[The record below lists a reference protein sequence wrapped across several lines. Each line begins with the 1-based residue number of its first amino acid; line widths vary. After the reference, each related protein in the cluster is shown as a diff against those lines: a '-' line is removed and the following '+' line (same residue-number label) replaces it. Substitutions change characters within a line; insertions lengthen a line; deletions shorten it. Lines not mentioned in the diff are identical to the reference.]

1 MRCRVPWLVF
11 LVSVLA
17 VTAATQQKKADAS
30 LSLDQYIQDLDDTI
44 AKVSAMKEQPD
55 IVSSLRDGLP
65 PSWRVETD
73 GKAFV
78 IPTDWLRREIGSWQ
92 RHQQDKTQQKILA
105 YLQTLRSEAAAYS
118 GPTTSD
124 VGHRALLNSILARRE
139 FHNVHGPTWLD
150 LLKQR
155 ISRWLFKLF
164 GRAIRSS
171 SISDI
176 SDFLVYGLIGI
187 AVLITAWWLYRSLK
201 ESAHLETIMPQALPV
216 SAKEWPVWLSEARTA
231 ASRGEWR
238 NAIHLAYWA
247 GISFLEANGSWRP
260 DAARTPREYLRLL
273 PPASEHQ
280 PALRS
285 LTHKLER
292 VWYGMQ
298 SADANSFQETL
309 AELEKLGCPCN

>member
-1 MRCRVPWLVF
+1 MPSLVF
-11 LVSVLA
+11 AVSILCTIA
-17 VTAATQQKKADAS
+17 AAAEQTAEAT
-30 LSLDQYIQDLDDTI
+30 LSLPQYIQALDDTI
-44 AKVSAMKEQPD
+44 AKVSVMKRQPE
-55 IVSSLRDGLP
+55 IVSDLRDSLP
-65 PSWRVETD
+65 ASWRIQTD
-73 GKAFV
+73 GNVFV
-78 IPTDWLRREIGSWQ
+78 ISTDSLRREIGSWQ
-92 RHQQDKTQQKILA
+92 RHRDDKTQQQILA
-105 YLQTLRSEAAAYS
+105 YLQNLRSEAAYS
-118 GPTTSD
+118 GPMTSAA
-124 VGHRALLNSILARRE
+124 GHRALLNSILARRE

-155 ISRWLFKLF
+155 INRWLFKFL

-176 SDFLVYGLIGI
+176 SDFLVYGLIGF
-187 AVLITAWWLYRSLK
+187 AVLVAAFWLYRSLK
-201 ESAHLETIMPQALPV
+201 ESVHLETIMSQALPV

-231 ASRGEWR
+231 ASRAEWR
-238 NAIHLAYWA
+238 NAVHLAYWA
-247 GISFLEANGSWRP
+247 GISFLEANGAWRP

-285 LTHKLER
+285 LTKKLEQ

-298 SADANSFQETL
+298 SADATSFQETL

>member
-1 MRCRVPWLVF
+1 MPWLVF
-11 LVSVLA
+11 LMSILIA
-17 VTAATQQKKADAS
+17 TAAAQQKTADAS
-30 LSLDQYIQDLDDTI
+30 LSLPQYIEALDDTI
-44 AKVSAMKEQPD
+44 AKVSVLKEQPKV
-55 IVSSLRDGLP
+55 VSDLRDGVP
-65 PSWRVETD
+65 VRWRVAAD
-73 GKAFV
+73 GNVFV
-78 IPTDWLRREIGSWQ
+78 ISTDSLRREIGSWQ
-92 RHQQDKTQQKILA
+92 RHQDDKTQQKILA

-118 GPTTSD
+118 SSTSNTA
-124 VGHRALLNSILARRE
+124 GHRALLNSILARRE

-155 ISRWLFKLF
+155 ISRWLFKLL

-187 AVLITAWWLYRSLK
+187 AVLVAALWLYRSLK
-201 ESAHLETIMPQALPV
+201 ESAHLETIMPLALPV
-216 SAKEWPVWLSEARTA
+216 SAKEWPVWLSEARAA
-231 ASRGEWR
+231 ASRTEWR
-238 NAIHLAYWA
+238 NAVHLAYWA

-280 PALRS
+280 PTLRS
-285 LTHKLER
+285 LTQKLER

-298 SADANSFQETL
+298 SADAISFQETL
-309 AELEKLGCPCN
+309 AELEKLGCPCD